1 MGFDCVLFAG
11 WRCGFGVAEEVAFTF
26 WVDGRPAPQGSKTAY
41 VRGGRAVM
49 VEASKHLPAWR
60 SAVMLAAKQELLR
73 RDTWTHFSD
82 PVRLSVTFYIERP
95 QNPKHKLFPAGK
107 PDLDHLIRAVGDSLT
122 QAGVVADDAL
132 ICEVVAAKVWT
143 GAHTRP
149 EPGAVIEI
157 SRL

>member
-1 MGFDCVLFAG
+1 MGFDCVLFSG
-11 WRCGFGVAEEVAFTF
+11 RYCGCGVAEEVAFTF

-60 SAVMLAAKQELLR
+60 SAVMLAAKQAMLANDALVR
-73 RDTWTHFSD
+73 FSD

-95 QNPKHKLFPAGK
+95 KNPKHKLFPAGK
-107 PDLDHLIRAVGDSLT
+107 PDLDHLIRACGDSLS
-122 QAGVVADDAL
+122 QAGVVTDDAI
-132 ICEVVAAKVWT
+132 ICQVVAAKVWT
-143 GAHTRP
+143 GAHTKP
-149 EPGAVIEI
+149 EPGAVVEI